1 MRYKTGMFG
10 GSFDPLH
17 VGHLSCMV
25 RAASMCEELY
35 IVLSFSRKR
44 DRIPMEYRYR
54 WIYNSLKHMDHV
66 RIILLE
72 DTEETKDAYDTDDAW
87 ECGRDEVLSKIGRP
101 VDVVFCGS
109 DYEGTGRY
117 ESLYGCPVIYFDRG
131 QYPVSS
137 TQIFEDPFRYW
148 DSIPRIAQPYFV
160 KKVLLIGGES
170 TGKSTLAQ
178 NLALT
183 YNTNFLAE
191 VGREVC
197 DRAGG
202 VEELMIEEDFQEI
215 LLKHKLEEMEAVK
228 HSSRLLFVDTDALIT
243 KFFSHFLFEDPDIL
257 KRNDA
262 LADAITAINHF
273 DLVLFL
279 TPTVAFVQDGTRN
292 EKLLKDRE
300 GYSNQI
306 RTLFD
311 EKEIRYHVVG
321 GDYESRYEAAV
332 KLINTTFRCH
342 ESICCREG
350 K

>member
-17 VGHLSCMV
+17 TGHIDCMV
-25 RAASMCEELY
+25 MAASMCEELY
-35 IVLSFSRKR
+35 IVLSYSRAR

-54 WIYNSLKHMDHV
+54 WIYNSFKHMRNV
-66 RIILLE
+66 KIILLE
-72 DTEETKDAYDTDDAW
+72 DSEESKADYNKEEDWVA
-87 ECGRDEVLSKIGRP
+87 GRDEVLAKIGKP

-109 DYEGTGRY
+109 DYKGSGRY
-117 ESLYGCPVIYFDRG
+117 EKLYGCPVVYFDR
-131 QYPVSS
+131 QRHPVSS
-137 TQIFEDPFRYW
+137 TEIFQDPFRYW

-191 VGREVC
+191 VGRDVC
-197 DRAGG
+197 DAAGG

-215 LLKHKLEEMEAVK
+215 LLKHKVAEMEAVK
-228 HSSRLLFVDTDALIT
+228 SSNRILFVDTDALIT
-243 KFFSHFLFEDPDIL
+243 KFFSHFLFTNPEIL
-257 KRNDA
+257 RRNDM
-262 LADAITAINHF
+262 LADAIAAINHF

-279 TPTVAFVQDGTRN
+279 LPTVAFVQDGTRN
-292 EKLLKDRE
+292 EKLLEDRE

-306 RTLFD
+306 KEIFD
-311 EKEIRYHVVG
+311 NQGIRYHEIG
-321 GDYESRYEAAV
+321 GDYEERYEAAV
-332 KLINTTFRCH
+332 KLINTAFGLKER
-342 ESICCREG
+342 
-350 K
+350 